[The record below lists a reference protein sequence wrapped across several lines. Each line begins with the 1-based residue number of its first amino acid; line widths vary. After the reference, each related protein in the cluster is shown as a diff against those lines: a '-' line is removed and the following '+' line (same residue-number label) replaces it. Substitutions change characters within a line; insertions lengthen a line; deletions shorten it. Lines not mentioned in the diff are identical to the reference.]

1 MSSNL
6 EDTSLDLFKTFFSQD
21 VARRATAPLRNGV
34 ELALYLDDKG
44 PVTLKKEKE
53 GMAVIQGAPD
63 SPDMSFWVTTKAL
76 QYLINHDTKDIGEI
90 GIEIMKLM
98 IHADPEYR
106 LKAKVHLHPFTLLR
120 NGYLGVLPLGG
131 GTVMKFLASKGLTN
145 ISKIKDAISSLKG

>member
-6 EDTSLDLFKTFFSQD
+6 EDVNIDLFKQFFEQE

-34 ELALYLDDKG
+34 ELALYLDGKG

-53 GMAVIQGAPD
+53 GMVILQRPPED
-63 SPDMSFWVTTKAL
+63 PDMSFWAGTKGL
-76 QYLINHDTKDIGEI
+76 QQLIDHQTNDVGEI
-90 GIEIMKLM
+90 GVEIMKLM
-98 IHADPEYR
+98 IHSDSDYR
-106 LKAKVHLHPFTLLR
+106 LKAKVHIHPFTLLR

-131 GTVMKFLASKGLTN
+131 PTVMKFLASKGLTN